1 MTDKNVNT
9 LLRRELAATEVYLQ
23 AMRAVPDKV
32 ANKLRGLRDDHR
44 AAANSLREF
53 AHHEGVKPTRRSGV
67 FGMFA
72 KAVESAATFLGD
84 RATLRGLRMAETY
97 GMRSY
102 RRALRKDYCTPE
114 CETLIRTTLLPQT
127 RSHIDILNRLLH
139 EV

>member
-1 MTDKNVNT
+1 MTDKNVNS
-9 LLRRELAATEVYLQ
+9 LLRRELAAMEVYQQ

-32 ANKLRGLRDDHR
+32 ADQLRGLRDDHR

-53 AHHEGVKPTRRSGV
+53 AHHAGVKPTRRSGV

-72 KAVESAATFLGD
+72 RAVESAATFMGD
-84 RATLRGLRMAETY
+84 RSTIQGLRMAENY

-102 RRALRKDYCTPE
+102 GRALRKDYCTPE
-114 CETLIRTTLLPQT
+114 CEALIRTTLLPQT
-127 RSHIDILNRLLH
+127 RAHIDTLNRLLH